1 LASVKLVRAH
11 SFSRKLSLILYILF
25 LASCLDFQLK
35 SLLVTLFH
43 FVPYFSSSLNCSR
56 SCSTLMFVPR
66 NPSASPFQVREAR
79 VSCIL
84 KSVAY
89 FDLSRVG
96 MKCVMLYLHKNA
108 LLCVLGHECMTA
120 AGTNSGENR

>member
-1 LASVKLVRAH
+1 
-11 SFSRKLSLILYILF
+11 
-25 LASCLDFQLK
+25 
-35 SLLVTLFH
+35 
-43 FVPYFSSSLNCSR
+43 
-56 SCSTLMFVPR
+56 MFVPR